1 MNFRVSLVLSLLFAG
16 IRTSFAQV
24 AVYPAPEGADLN
36 NDFAVEVVQNGNSY
50 DSPAY
55 NVRVARVENAKKTVE
70 NSSFTQF
77 SFDGKIDI
85 AVRNRA
91 RVGQRLPHPF
101 CLLGASP
108 FHGQQLH

>member
-55 NVRVARVENAKKTVE
+55 NVRVARVENANKTVE
-70 NSSFTQF
+70 NSCFQSFQ
-77 SFDGKIDI
+77 
-85 AVRNRA
+85 
-91 RVGQRLPHPF
+91 
-101 CLLGASP
+101 CLDR
-108 FHGQQLH
+108 